1 MTKSIVAVCC
11 LTLLATGCGGPANGP
26 LSKEQGDEVTLAQV
40 GELCRMYQFAK
51 KKPPAKLTDLASV
64 STMAANGYEALKTG
78 RIVLLYEAT
87 LPDVKEEPGEGH
99 DDEVLA
105 YVADVPQSGGKV
117 LMLNRT
123 IKTMSVD
130 DFKAAKK
137 AGKEVPLPAPGKKG

>member
-1 MTKSIVAVCC
+1 MAKSIVAVCC
-11 LTLLATGCGGPANGP
+11 LTLLATGCGSPSNGP
-26 LSKEQGDEVTLAQV
+26 LTKEQSDEATLTQV
-40 GELCRMYQFAK
+40 GELCRMYQFAR

-64 STMAANGYEALKTG
+64 STMAANGYEALKTAKV
-78 RIVLLYEAT
+78 VLLYEAS
-87 LPDVKEEPGEGH
+87 LPDVKEEPGPGP

-123 IKTMSVD
+123 VKTMTAD
-130 DFKAAKK
+130 EFKAAKK